1 MGGLL
6 YEASKDA
13 EKLKARIVAL
23 EHENTELKKN
33 AVEKDLTRGSELAD
47 RAVDLANTAGG
58 IVNAAFGAV
67 GTLLQLWR
75 EVRSGGREGHREGRY
90 D

>member
-1 MGGLL
+1 MNL
-6 YEASKDA
+6 YTAVSY
-13 EKLKARIVAL
+13 LKSNL
-23 EHENTELKKN
+23 TELGCQLDDINQTNNN
-33 AVEKDLTRGSELAD
+33 AN
-47 RAVDLANTAGG
+47 LANTAGG